1 MLGNL
6 VYPDHQDRTI
16 VKVIGISDGVVHFL
30 LPNGKQNL
38 CGERESWHFADHIQP
53 IPLAPEVLTKCG
65 FVQQGTNFIIA
76 DDFYDIIIF
85 ELTDSIWTIAYHD
98 CEMSL
103 PDQRMHIGYVHE
115 LQNFLSMC
123 GVEKEIVL

>member
-6 VYPDHQDRTI
+6 VYPDHQDKTI
-16 VKVIGISDGVVHFL
+16 VKVIGVGGGVVHFRY
-30 LPNGKQNL
+30 PDNSSG
-38 CGERESWHFADHIQP
+38 WHFADHIQP
-53 IPLAPEVLTKCG
+53 IPIERDMWQKSGFEERGPVL
-65 FVQQGTNFIIA
+65 VLA
-76 DDFYDIIIF
+76 DDFYDILVH
-85 ELTDSIWTIAYHD
+85 ELTDSIWTVTYHN

-103 PDQRMHIGYVHE
+103 PDQRMHISYVHE